1 MPSFDIVS
9 EVNLQE
15 IRNAVDQ
22 ANREVGTR
30 FDFKGVEA
38 VFEFKEKES
47 QVQLR
52 AENEFQLQQMMDI
65 LRQKLVKRSVDIA
78 CMEVGEPETSLNASR
93 QTVTIRQG
101 IESDLAKKMVKDIKA
116 SKLKVQA
123 QIQGDQVRVTG
134 KKRDDLQQVI
144 ALMREANY
152 GLPLQYQN
160 FRD

>member
-9 EVNLQE
+9 EVDIQE
-15 IRNAVDQ
+15 VRNAVDQ
-22 ANREVGTR
+22 ANREIGTR
-30 FDFKGVEA
+30 FDFKGVNA
-38 VFEFKEKES
+38 QFEQTDSEIVLS
-47 QVQLR
+47 
-52 AENEFQLQQMMDI
+52 AEQEFQLNQMMDI

-78 CMEVGEPETSLNASR
+78 AMDIKEPQTNLNAAR
-93 QTVTIRQG
+93 QTVFVKQG
-101 IESDLAKKMVKDIKA
+101 IETDVAKKMIKDLKA
-116 SKLKVQA
+116 SKLKIQA

-144 ALMREANY
+144 TLLRQSDY